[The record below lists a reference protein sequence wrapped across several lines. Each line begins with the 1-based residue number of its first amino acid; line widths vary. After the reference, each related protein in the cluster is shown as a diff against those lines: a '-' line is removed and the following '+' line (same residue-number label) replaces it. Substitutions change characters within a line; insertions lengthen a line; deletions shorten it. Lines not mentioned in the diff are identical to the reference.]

1 LDGAGARRCVLSA
14 FWAAGVRC
22 TAWGAWCTL
31 YIRIQSFEKER
42 LDLQEVSMK
51 KLTGAQIVIESL
63 LAEGVDVI
71 FGYPGGAI
79 LPTYDALL
87 DSKIKHVLVRHEQ
100 GAAHMA
106 EGYARVTGKPG
117 VVMVTSGP
125 GATNAVTGIAD
136 AYMDSTPLV
145 VISGQVST
153 SLIGNDAFQEADIV
167 GITRPC
173 TKHNYLVKDIRDLAR
188 TIKEAFYIAGSGRP
202 GPVVVDLPKDVQQA
216 EHTFKFPETVELRG
230 YKPTI
235 RGNPRQIERVIE
247 AIENSERPLF
257 YVGGGVQWSG
267 AAPELQQLARGL
279 GIPVTETLM
288 ALGSMPASDPLRLG
302 MLGMHGSYATN
313 TAVCNTDCLIAI
325 GARFDDRVTGRVA
338 NFAPKAETI
347 VHIDID
353 PSSISKNV
361 KVDIPIVGDIKHV
374 LTDMLTLAKG
384 REGIARRRA
393 AWQKWHQQIQ
403 RWQKEKPLYEN
414 GRRADHITP
423 VQVIGELYELT
434 KGECII
440 ATDVGQ
446 HQMWVAQL
454 FPFERPRSFLTSG
467 GLGTMGYGLPAGI
480 GAKFAAPDREVVVV
494 SGDGSIQMN
503 IQELGTAVEYGID
516 IKVII
521 LNNYFLG
528 MVRQWQEKFYN
539 ERYSYSAMS
548 VPNFVKLAEAYGA
561 HGFRI
566 DKPKDL
572 AKTMKEA
579 FATRGPVLIDVAIPK
594 EEAVM
599 PMIPPGGAMSEMLLA

>member
-1 LDGAGARRCVLSA
+1 
-14 FWAAGVRC
+14 
-22 TAWGAWCTL
+22 
-31 YIRIQSFEKER
+31 
-42 LDLQEVSMK
+42 MK

-63 LAEGVDVI
+63 IAEGVDVV

-100 GAAHMA
+100 GATHMA
-106 EGYARVTGKPG
+106 EGYARASGRPG
-117 VVMVTSGP
+117 VVIVTSGP
-125 GATNAVTGIAD
+125 GATNTVTGIAD
-136 AYMDSTPLV
+136 AYMDSTPIV

-173 TKHNYLVKDIRDLAR
+173 TKHNYLVKDVKDIAR
-188 TIKEAFYIAGSGRP
+188 IIKEAFYIAGTGRP

-216 EHTFKFPETVELRG
+216 EHTFKFPDTVDIRG

-235 RGNPRQIERVIE
+235 RGNPRQIERAVE
-247 AIENSERPLF
+247 AIEHSSKPLF

-267 AAPELQQLARGL
+267 AAPELRELAHGL

-288 ALGSMPASDPLRLG
+288 GLGSFPASDSLRLG
-302 MLGMHGSYATN
+302 MLGMHGSYSTN
-313 TAVCNTDCLIAI
+313 TAVTHTDCLVAI
-325 GARFDDRVTGRVA
+325 GARFDDRVTGRIA
-338 NFAPKAETI
+338 DFAPNAETI
-347 VHIDID
+347 IHVDID

-361 KVDIPIVGDIKHV
+361 KVGIPIVGDIKHV
-374 LTDMLTLAKG
+374 LADMLQVAKG
-384 REGIARRRA
+384 REGIAKRRSE
-393 AWQKWHQQIQ
+393 WSKWHTQIMK
-403 RWQKEKPLYEN
+403 WQKEKPLYEN
-414 GRRADHITP
+414 GRRGEHVSP
-423 VQVIGELYELT
+423 MQVIEELHAIT
-434 KGECII
+434 KGDCII

-454 FPFERPRSFLTSG
+454 FPFEHPRSWLTSG

-480 GAKFAAPDREVVVV
+480 GAKFAEPDKRVVVV

-503 IQELGTAVEYGID
+503 IQELGTAVEYNVD

-528 MVRQWQEKFYN
+528 MVRQWQEKFYR

-561 HGFRI
+561 HGFRVE
-566 DKPKDL
+566 KAKDL
-572 AKTMKEA
+572 ARVMREA
-579 FATRGPVLIDVAIPK
+579 FATPGPVLIDVVIPK
-594 EEAVM
+594 GEAVM
-599 PMIPPGGAMSEMLLA
+599 PMIPPGGSMSEMLFA

>member
-1 LDGAGARRCVLSA
+1 
-14 FWAAGVRC
+14 
-22 TAWGAWCTL
+22 
-31 YIRIQSFEKER
+31 
-42 LDLQEVSMK
+42 MK
-51 KLTGAQIVIESL
+51 KLTGAQIIIESL
-63 LAEGVDVI
+63 MAEGTDVI

-87 DSKIKHVLVRHEQ
+87 DSKMKHVLVRHEQ
-100 GAAHMA
+100 GATHMA
-106 EGYARVTGKPG
+106 EGYARVSGRPG
-117 VVMVTSGP
+117 VVIVTSGP

-173 TKHNYLVKDIRDLAR
+173 TKHNFLVKDVRDLAR
-188 TIKEAFYIAGSGRP
+188 TMKEAFYIAGSGRP
-202 GPVVVDLPKDVQQA
+202 GPVVVDVPKDVQQA
-216 EHTFKFPETVELRG
+216 EYQFKYPDKVELRG

-235 RGNPRQIERVIE
+235 KGNPRQIERALA
-247 AIENSERPLF
+247 AIEKSEQPLF

-267 AAPELQQLARGL
+267 AAAEITQLARGL
-279 GIPVTETLM
+279 GVPVCETLM
-288 ALGSMPASDPLRLG
+288 GLGSVPASDPLCLG
-302 MLGMHGSYATN
+302 MLGMHGSYGTN
-313 TAVCNTDCLIAI
+313 TAVCNTDCLIAV
-325 GARFDDRVTGRVA
+325 GARFDDRVTGRIA
-338 NFAPKAETI
+338 DFAPKAETI
-347 VHIDID
+347 IHLDID

-361 KVDIPIVGDIKHV
+361 SVDIPIVGDIKAV
-374 LTDMLTLAKG
+374 LADMLK
-384 REGIARRRA
+384 IARSRESLGKRKA
-393 AWQKWHQQIQ
+393 IWAKWHQQILQ
-403 RWQKEKPLYEN
+403 WKRERPLYEN
-414 GRRADHITP
+414 GNHRERETVSPLH
-423 VQVIGELYELT
+423 VIEEMHGLT
-434 KGECII
+434 KGDCII

-446 HQMWVAQL
+446 HQMWIAQM
-454 FPFERPRSFLTSG
+454 FPFERPRSLLTSG

-480 GAKFAAPDREVVVV
+480 GAKFAAPDRKVLVV

-503 IQELGTAVEYGID
+503 IQELGTAVQYGVD

-521 LNNYFLG
+521 LNNHFLG
-528 MVRQWQEKFYN
+528 MVRQWQERFYA

-566 DKPKDL
+566 EKQKEL

-579 FATRGPVLIDVAIPK
+579 FATPGPVLIDVVIPK

-599 PMIPPGGAMSEMLLA
+599 PMIPPGGSMSEMLFA